1 MTIGILNVSSR
12 GQIVIPEGI
21 RKNLGIKEGSK
32 LFALE
37 QNGKLILTKEDD
49 VIKNL
54 AHIDKEESGWLAL
67 AEKSL
72 HEIWNNEKDNKTW
85 RKYL

>member
-1 MTIGILNVSSR
+1 MAIGILNVSSR
-12 GQIVIPEGI
+12 GQIVIPKDI

-37 QNGKLILTKEDD
+37 KNGKLILTKEENVLEYID
-49 VIKNL
+49 L
-54 AHIDKEESGWLAL
+54 IDKEESGWLAL

-72 HEIWNNEKDNKTW
+72 HEIWDNEKDDKVW